1 MGLSDPTLR
10 MALHMAITHASA
22 PRTRGQGPGVRP
34 QGVGLQWSQVA
45 TFGATGFGGGGR

>member
-10 MALHMAITHASA
+10 MALHMAIPHASA

-34 QGVGLQWSQVA
+34 QGVGLQWSLA